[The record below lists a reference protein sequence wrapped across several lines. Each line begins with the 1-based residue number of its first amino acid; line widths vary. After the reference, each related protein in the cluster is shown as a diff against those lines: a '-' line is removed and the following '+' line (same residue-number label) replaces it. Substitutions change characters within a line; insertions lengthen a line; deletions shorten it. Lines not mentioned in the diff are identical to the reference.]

1 MREGERVTHRVGLGE
16 IERAGEVEE
25 EAGGEVVSDEKIGE
39 TVKER
44 SSKKGREEKGLIHEL
59 PSTPL
64 FIIF

>member
-44 SSKKGREEKGLIHEL
+44 SSKKGRER
-59 PSTPL
+59 PCS
-64 FIIF
+64 